1 MTEKQDKAKKQG
13 RRIEVG
19 QLAGGE
25 TGLTA
30 GAERAKKW
38 SQVVAQAWADEK
50 FKKRLLT
57 DPAAVLKEH
66 GLEVPAGLDV
76 RVVENTDKVYHL
88 TLPARPAGEV
98 TELTGR
104 QMKAV
109 MGGDTPCQASSCQS
123 QRLTTKDQGFTKA
136 L

>member
-1 MTEKQDKAKKQG
+1 MTEKQDKPKKQG
-13 RRIEVG
+13 RRIEVNHLGSG
-19 QLAGGE
+19 QAGPTEGVE
-25 TGLTA
+25 S
-30 GAERAKKW
+30 AKKW

-57 DPAAVLKEH
+57 EPAAVLKEH
-66 GLEVPAGLDV
+66 GIEVPAGMEV

-109 MGGDTPCQASSCQS
+109 MGGDTPCQASSCS
-123 QRLTTKDQGFTKA
+123 QRLTTKTQGFCN
-136 L
+136 